1 MDRFFAQFS
10 AAQRS
15 GLGLALCGFSVLTAW
30 LSLRL
35 AVGGPWHFAFLTML
49 VAAFAVTIGFEAW
62 PSKLPPEIQVL
73 KEKWDKAKSRS
84 TKSMQGRFVWRLGRS
99 AVAAMLVFHALPVEI
114 SGGFIAVAVTIGAGV
129 ALGFFGAR
137 AAMWSGVAIYLVGH
151 RAALAGLNVDF
162 SQPESR
168 EALWILWSQG
178 SSMSWWWA
186 IGLGLCPLLWIAS
199 SGLMVKVGNQLSEEM
214 AERRAAAIA
223 KAKIEARRQRL
234 RSKRD
239 EASSDPVAVANKET
253 EAAKK
258 RAASVAGK
266 DVGYDNLSV
275 EKAADSE
282 ELRGVAK
289 LEYEKNEILLRKY
302 AGYVKEIT
310 ASQARGIDFNT
321 ANRRGF
327 DRVVANLSH
336 SSLDH
341 LRAAKWEGATELLDY
356 YNRLC
361 GIEEETTSGG
371 DGEIVSDHG
380 GSSARAAE
388 PVLPT
393 RAQAGED
400 DEGDDVDVMDQPPA
414 AEPVKFSRRAA
425 AGSDTLD
432 MILAAANARTPANV
446 LESGEAEAEAEED
459 RMEDVAGFADNSAAH
474 SLSDV
479 DDEGDV
485 MDAAVQAA
493 NAGAL
498 VMAPPALDQKIT
510 EADPVKTEEASV
522 ADSDGRPEELGG
534 VDETSAGDIEGSED
548 AVAAEDA
555 PVPVESSEQV
565 AAVDMEYIRLAAGRI
580 IVGKTDR
587 EFVFETLGQFDD
599 VKALSDVVTMSE
611 DLLAEPFAQY
621 QVLATAARTELA
633 LLAALE
639 ADSPDIDAV
648 RSGLDDVRSN
658 AANWAADDVLLG
670 RAESWLTQRDAEIA
684 LERAQEEEREAQ
696 RQAEQEARAR
706 QEESDREAER
716 QRQEEA
722 AERVAEEERLA
733 AEQAETER
741 RERAAR
747 EAEEARLAALEANK
761 GQYAN
766 RILVGAFSD
775 EVLDAGLDLFPSI
788 EAFAEATSLPAD
800 LVEVRYDEF
809 LKKCSSKAKYD
820 ELREAMA
827 DEDNLERVKALISEP
842 ELFGD
847 YHDPSLSIADA
858 EKWIDGIEVKHR
870 VVGLKDGVVHG
881 ARPISM
887 DTQKAFMKKR
897 YGTSDAVIEIIE
909 QKLPEALLLAKQIDG
924 VLAMLPS
931 PDQSMVSHRDRAL
944 GAAADLAAALVAE
957 ENSAKEYAT
966 SFLPKAVHDV
976 QLSVWDMIVELASK
990 ASGTAKAASPAM
1002 DNLGDPNTEIVKAGT
1017 GALLKPIAFS
1027 SGIKTAEEI
1036 QKIDPMTEF
1045 ASMEF
1050 HPLKQL
1056 SDYERLLA
1064 FSYKGMFAGEPKTK
1078 SDPLNTTFSLYLGKE
1093 YGGGRVLFFLNLS
1106 FTPLWYWGQNDCV
1119 YSRDMAEKKIMQ
1131 IPGHEVKAKIERN
1144 LVNHE
1149 GKDEQVKGIVILS
1162 PYLTADGEKSF
1173 EPFLSKFQGCPIIIQ
1188 NIERLNS
1195 SVFRA
1200 FVDRIQGS

>member
-15 GLGLALCGFSVLTAW
+15 GLGLALCGFAVLTAW

-49 VAAFAVTIGFEAW
+49 VAALAVTIGLEAW

-84 TKSMQGRFVWRLGRS
+84 TKSIQGRFVWRLGRS
-99 AVAAMLVFHALPVEI
+99 AIAAMLVFHALPVEI
-114 SGGFIAVAVTIGAGV
+114 SGGFIAAAVTIGAGV
-129 ALGFFGAR
+129 ALGFFGVR
-137 AAMWSGVAIYLVGH
+137 AAMWSGVTIYLVGH

-186 IGLGLCPLLWIAS
+186 IGLGLCPLLWIGS

-239 EASSDPVAVANKET
+239 EESSDPIAAANKET

-275 EKAADSE
+275 EKETGSE

-327 DRVVANLSH
+327 DRVVAGLSH
-336 SSLDH
+336 ASLDH
-341 LRAAKWEGATELLDY
+341 LRAAQWEGATELLDY

-380 GSSARAAE
+380 GAGGRASE
-388 PVLPT
+388 PVLPM
-393 RAQAGED
+393 RGHSV
-400 DEGDDVDVMDQPPA
+400 DEESEDDVDVMDHPPA

-425 AGSDTLD
+425 AGGDTLD
-432 MILAAANARTPANV
+432 MILAAANARTPVNV
-446 LESGEAEAEAEED
+446 LESGEAEED
-459 RMEDVAGFADNSAAH
+459 HMDDAAGFADNSAAH

-479 DDEGDV
+479 DEEGDV
-485 MDAAVQAA
+485 MDAAVESAK
-493 NAGAL
+493 AGAL
-498 VMAPPALDQKIT
+498 AIATPALDQKST
-510 EADPVKTEEASV
+510 VADPVTNEEASA
-522 ADSDGRPEELGG
+522 ADRDGQSEELDVIDG
-534 VDETSAGDIEGSED
+534 TSAGDTDASDDAMAGEGVS
-548 AVAAEDA
+548 
-555 PVPVESSEQV
+555 VPAESSDPV
-565 AAVDMEYIRLAAGRI
+565 VTVDVEYLRLAAGRI

-587 EFVFETLGQFDD
+587 EFVLETLGQFDE

-611 DLLAEPFAQY
+611 DLLADPFAQY
-621 QVLATAARTELA
+621 QILATAARTELA
-633 LLAALE
+633 LAAALDAE
-639 ADSPDIDAV
+639 SPDVDAV
-648 RSGLDDVRSN
+648 RSGLDEVRSN
-658 AANWAADDVLLG
+658 AANWAADDVLLR

-696 RQAEQEARAR
+696 RQAEEEARAR
-706 QEESDREAER
+706 QEEADREAER
-716 QRQEEA
+716 RRQEEA
-722 AERVAEEERLA
+722 AERAAEEARIA
-733 AEQAETER
+733 AEQAEAER
-741 RERAAR
+741 EERAAR
-747 EAEEARLAALEANK
+747 EAEEARLAALAENK

-775 EVLDAGLDLFPSI
+775 EVLEAGVDLFPSI
-788 EAFAEATSLPAD
+788 EAFAEATSLPQE
-800 LVEVRYDEF
+800 LVEGRFDEF
-809 LKKCSSKAKYD
+809 LKKCRSKAKYD

-827 DEDNLERVKALISEP
+827 DEDNLERVKALIAEP

-897 YGTSDAVIEIIE
+897 YGTSDDLIEIIE
-909 QKLPEALLLAKQIDG
+909 HKLPEALSLAKQIDG

-931 PDQSMVSHRDRAL
+931 PDPSMVSHRDRAL
-944 GAAADLAAALVAE
+944 GVASDLAAALVAE

-976 QLSVWDMIVELASK
+976 HLSVWDMIVELASK
-990 ASGTAKAASPAM
+990 ASGTAKVASPAM
-1002 DNLGDPNTEIVKAGT
+1002 DNLGDPNAEIAKAGT
-1017 GALLKPIAFS
+1017 GALLKPISFS

-1078 SDPLNTTFSLYLGKE
+1078 SDPLNTTFSLYLGEE
-1093 YGGGRVLFFLNLS
+1093 YGRGRVLFFLNLS

-1144 LVNHE
+1144 LVNHA